1 MEIGILVFSLP
12 RDDFASGHERLRSSV
27 EALGHVAHVFYEPL
41 LGFIQ
46 YENEIKISYDG
57 KPLPQLDV
65 LITRPGYIEEPGLH
79 GHVVDLLKRA
89 GYLVINSSEGTSFS
103 KNKIAQHVVFSGVGI
118 PMPRWGVA
126 HSTTEAVHVA
136 KSIGFPVVIKVPF
149 GTWGAGV
156 FFAPQLEVLHT
167 IAHYLS
173 VRDRNPMLIEEFIKE
188 AENSD
193 IRVFVVGGK
202 VIAAMQRT
210 ARANDIR
217 ANTSIG
223 GSGKFVELGSDEIE
237 LAIRVVQIAG
247 LEIAGV
253 DIIRS
258 ARGPLILEINA
269 NPGFKEIEKVTGI
282 DIAGAIISYALTRIS
297 LTKM

>member
-1 MEIGILVFSLP
+1 
-12 RDDFASGHERLRSSV
+12 
-27 EALGHVAHVFYEPL
+27 
-41 LGFIQ
+41 
-46 YENEIKISYDG
+46 
-57 KPLPQLDV
+57 
-65 LITRPGYIEEPGLH
+65 
-79 GHVVDLLKRA
+79 
-89 GYLVINSSEGTSFS
+89 
-103 KNKIAQHVVFSGVGI
+103 
-118 PMPRWGVA
+118 
-126 HSTTEAVHVA
+126 
-136 KSIGFPVVIKVPF
+136 
-149 GTWGAGV
+149 
-156 FFAPQLEVLHT
+156 
-167 IAHYLS
+167 
-173 VRDRNPMLIEEFIKE
+173 MLIEEFIKE